1 MVMTAALQANVR
13 TGWAH
18 GESRIRFPHEPDS
31 PLVLDDVSLRIE
43 PREFIGMY
51 SVPSV
56 TVSVECWKL
65 SWRGGKGNPWF
76 HKSG

>member
-18 GESRIRFPHEPDS
+18 GESRIRFPREPES

-51 SVPSV
+51 SAS
-56 TVSVECWKL
+56 L
-65 SWRGGKGNPWF
+65 A
-76 HKSG
+76 